1 MTAFWSFRL
10 LLPRLKTDSL
20 VLASLVKAI
29 CKLQSANLA
38 TQFTQGQ
45 AFSLPSGRLT
55 VFCNLL
61 NEPILVIQ
69 AL

>member
-10 LLPRLKTDSL
+10 LLPPLKTDSL

-45 AFSLPSGRLT
+45 AFSLPSGRL
-55 VFCNLL
+55 FCNLL